1 SLGGP
6 IMLEAASLINA
17 RVLGMIGVDT
27 LHNFDP
33 KPMNNEKI
41 DNYLQAYFDN
51 PVKAEEM
58 FHDTSRS
65 DLIKFVDRSRE
76 KTGAGIISAAFRE
89 MLVYLQSMKKQFSSP
104 LVLINSSSWMPT
116 NLDAAHKYGVKVEL
130 MKGVGH
136 FIMLE
141 NPDGLNQF
149 IEKNIDQI
157 TLNSS

>member
-1 SLGGP
+1 TLDLAGHGDSAKKRQRWTIEAFARDVATVVNHAEIENVFLIGHSLGGP

-33 KPMNNEKI
+33 RPMNNEKI

-58 FHDTSRS
+58 FHDRSRS

-89 MLVYLQSMKKQFSSP
+89 MLVYLQS
-104 LVLINSSSWMPT
+104 
-116 NLDAAHKYGVKVEL
+116 
-130 MKGVGH
+130 
-136 FIMLE
+136 
-141 NPDGLNQF
+141 
-149 IEKNIDQI
+149 
-157 TLNSS
+157 